1 MSVFFRS
8 IATVIGPTP
17 PGTGV
22 IKPAFFFTSK
32 RKEKKVLTK
41 NVFKNIGFFSSVA
54 HTRLT
59 GNEHKG
65 LRLGKHRRIWEKL
78 RQKSSYSHGSDRIQ
92 SGPGLQGS
100 FLHLNI
106 ITQGLVLGHG
116 FTTCL
121 S

>member
-1 MSVFFRS
+1 MSFLATMSVFFRS

-41 NVFKNIGFFSSVA
+41 YVSKNLVFPSVA
-54 HTRLT
+54 HTGLT

-65 LRLGKHRRIWEKL
+65 LRLGEYWRTGQKL
-78 RQKSSYSHGSDRIQ
+78 RQKSYYSHGSDRI
-92 SGPGLQGS
+92 
-100 FLHLNI
+100 
-106 ITQGLVLGHG
+106 
-116 FTTCL
+116 
-121 S
+121 